1 LAVAGLAAV
10 MVLALALFAGRRMIA
25 REVLVG
31 WLRSHGIAATAQVSA
46 LGPGGVSGTVRAG
59 DPDAPDFVAG
69 DGVVTYGL
77 RGLGLEVRGV
87 RLIHP
92 VVRARLHAG
101 KLSFGALDPLVDEL
115 RRRPP
120 RLDTTQP
127 RIEIEQGLLLLT
139 TDLGPLRVTADMT
152 MKDGRLL
159 ALKASSASTHLR
171 GARLEADLGP
181 GSLRLRTTGD
191 RVDISL
197 DGAATRITAAG
208 LAADGARLRLTAQA
222 PYPDFKRHRDDGQLT
237 VTADLSGDRFAV
249 SGRSIA
255 GARFTAALQ
264 GRTAGWIDTL
274 TVTGP
279 AQASLRAASGVVGA
293 IRTGALEAHADV
305 ARLSWRRTGG
315 DAGQGAPALTY
326 AVHDLSAG
334 DLRLPVISGDA
345 RGPVAFGPNG
355 LVLALTADATGRGGW
370 TGLGPPVAADSN
382 EIAALKRGL
391 RDLRISAPGV
401 ALRLAGG
408 RTDLALT
415 RPVRLAPTAGGEVV
429 LTPRARGA
437 WNLMVAGGGLPRVVA
452 DADHVSFSSGVMAA
466 SGRVKA
472 GLSIGPVIDGDFD
485 AAGALQIASGVT
497 SFTASRCAVVK
508 ASRLELGVNDVLG
521 LDGRL
526 CPSGPP
532 LLTLSHGAW
541 RIVGRVDAA
550 AANVPFLQARL
561 QAAAG
566 RIELGQAR
574 GRLSANTAIAS
585 AEIHDTAAA
594 TRFRPLLMSGTA
606 TLAGDAWVGALDFR
620 TPAGQ
625 AIAHA
630 GLRHATGPGV
640 GRVEIATPT
649 LRFAEGGLQPLE
661 LSPLATA
668 VGSPAAGV
676 AIFTGRFDWAPAG
689 VASAGVLDIPRL
701 DFNSPAGRV
710 TGLSG
715 RVAFTSLAPLIAAPG
730 QVLRAEG
737 VASAAPLSGVSVTF
751 EVQEKALVIS
761 GGEAAVGGGRVR
773 VDSLVA
779 PLEPGKPMHGVLL
792 VDGVQL
798 HDLVEASPFGDRVDL
813 DAKLSGRIPFETQDG
828 KVRILGGDLH
838 AIQPGRLSISR
849 AALTEVSATGHVQ
862 GGQVATPVAP
872 TAEPPTDTFT
882 DFAYQAMENLAF
894 DTLAA
899 TVATRADGRL
909 GVLFHIVGR
918 HDPPRRQEITLSLR
932 DLIGR
937 RFLTRKLPL
946 PSDTGVDLTLDTT
959 LNLDDLLRDY
969 GDYQQLRS
977 SRPVQPPLS
986 KR

>member
-1 LAVAGLAAV
+1 MAVVGLAALL
-10 MVLALALFAGRRMIA
+10 VLALALYAARRTIA

-31 WLRSHGIAATAQVSA
+31 WLRAHGVAATAQVSA
-46 LGPGGVSGTVRAG
+46 LGPDGVSGTVQAG
-59 DPDAPDFVAG
+59 DPAAPGFAAG
-69 DGVVTYGL
+69 DAVVTYGL
-77 RGLGLEVRGV
+77 RGLGFEVRSI

-120 RLDTTQP
+120 RPDTSQP
-127 RIEIEQGLLLLT
+127 RIEIERGLLLLT
-139 TDLGPLRVTADMT
+139 TDLGPLQVTADMT

-159 ALKASSASTHLR
+159 ALTAASAPTRLR

-191 RVDISL
+191 RVDVRF
-197 DGAATRITAAG
+197 DGGATRIAAAG
-208 LAADGARLRLTAQA
+208 LTADGARLRLAAQA
-222 PYPDFKRHRDDGQLT
+222 PYPDFKNHREEGQLIL
-237 VTADLSGDRFAV
+237 TANLTGDRFAV
-249 SGRSIA
+249 SGGSIA
-255 GARFTAALQ
+255 GVKLNAALQ

-274 TVTGP
+274 TLSGP
-279 AQASLRAASGVVGA
+279 AQASLRAASAVLGPV
-293 IRTGALEAHADV
+293 RTGALEARAD
-305 ARLSWRRTGG
+305 AAHLSWSRTGG
-315 DAGQGAPALTY
+315 DAVQATPGLSF
-326 AVHDLSAG
+326 AVHDLSAA
-334 DLRLPVISGDA
+334 DLRSPLISGDA
-345 RGPVAFGPNG
+345 RGPVAFGPKG
-355 LVLALTADATGRGGW
+355 LVLAMTGDAAGRGGW
-370 TGLGPPVAADSN
+370 TGLGSPVATDSN
-382 EIAALKRGL
+382 EIATLKRGL
-391 RDLRISAPGV
+391 RDLRLSAPGV

-408 RTDLALT
+408 RSDLALT
-415 RPVRLAPTAGGEVV
+415 RPVRLAPAAGGEAV
-429 LTPRARGA
+429 LTSRAGGA
-437 WNLMVAGGGLPRVVA
+437 WSLTVAGGGLPRVLA
-452 DADHVSFSSGVMAA
+452 DADQVSFSSGVMAA
-466 SGRVKA
+466 TGRVKA
-472 GLSIGPVIDGDFD
+472 GLSVGPVIDGDFD
-485 AAGALQIASGVT
+485 AAGALRIAGGVT
-497 SFTASRCAVVK
+497 SFTASRCAAVK
-508 ASRLELGVNDVLG
+508 ASRMELGVNDVLG

-541 RIVGRVDAA
+541 RIVGRVDGAA
-550 AANVPFLQARL
+550 ASVPFLQARL

-566 RIELGQAR
+566 RIALGQAR
-574 GRLSANTAIAS
+574 GRLNASIAIAS
-585 AEIHDTAAA
+585 AEVHDTAAT
-594 TRFRPLLMSGTA
+594 TRFRPMLMSGTA
-606 TLAGDAWVGALDFR
+606 TLAGDAWVGDLGFR

-625 AIAHA
+625 EIAHA
-630 GLRHATGPGV
+630 APRHETGSGV

-649 LRFAEGGLQPLE
+649 LRFAEGGLQPLQ

-668 VGSPAAGV
+668 VGSPAVGS
-676 AIFTGRFDWAPAG
+676 AIFTGHFDWAPAG
-689 VASAGVLDIPRL
+689 VASAGALDIPRL

-715 RVAFTSLAPLIAAPG
+715 RIAFTSLAPLIAAPG

-737 VASAAPLSGVSVTF
+737 VASAAPLSGASVTF
-751 EVQEKALVIS
+751 EVQEKALVLS

-773 VDSLVA
+773 VESLVA

-792 VDGVQL
+792 VDAVQL

-813 DAKLSGRIPFETQDG
+813 NAKVSGRIPFETQDG
-828 KVRILGGDLH
+828 TVRILGGDLH

-849 AALTEVSATGHVQ
+849 AALTEVSATVQ
-862 GGQVATPVAP
+862 GGHAAAP
-872 TAEPPTDTFT
+872 AAPAAEPPSDTFT

-894 DTLAA
+894 DKLEA

-918 HDPPRRQEITLSLR
+918 HDPPKRQEITLSLP

-937 RFLTRKLPL
+937 KFLTRKLPL

-977 SRPVQPPLS
+977 SRPVQPTPS